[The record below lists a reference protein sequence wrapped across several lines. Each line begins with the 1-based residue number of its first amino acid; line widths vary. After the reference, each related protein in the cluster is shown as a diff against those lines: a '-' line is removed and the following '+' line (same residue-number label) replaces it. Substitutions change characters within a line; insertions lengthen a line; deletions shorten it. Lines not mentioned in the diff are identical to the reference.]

1 MCLCHHCLSLKWQ
14 MFLNRHPPPKKKY
27 IHLCV
32 SGYFLE
38 GSDNQIQG
46 NLFEG
51 RKNVSN
57 PLVTLRFESSWF
69 VW

>member
-14 MFLNRHPPPKKKY
+14 MFLNRQPPTKKY
-27 IHLCV
+27 VHLCV

-38 GSDNQIQG
+38 GGGNQIQG

-51 RKNVSN
+51 RKRVSN
-57 PLVTLRFESSWF
+57 PLVTLRFESSWL
-69 VW
+69 VL